1 MLDNFQRSIEDSL
14 IQSKYPSQTL
24 ATRVATVQSR
34 GVPVGKRISSGI
46 SRFFSEKRTPASI
59 LPHMVAVALLCRL
72 ILVFFVF
79 RNVAAPTLDHNEFG
93 WEMGWTARSIFL
105 GHGFGSPFLPITGP
119 TALVP
124 PLYPYLLS
132 LIFHFF
138 GLYTAKSAFV
148 ILSFNSLCSALTCI
162 PIYLSLKDTV
172 GERTALLAGWS
183 WALLPYSIYFAA
195 DRVWDYALTALL
207 FAICFWAAQRIHRHN
222 TLSTWFGLGALFGVT
237 ILSNPSIATLL
248 PLLLLLALWRVRR
261 NRRPWLLRGIATT
274 VALIAV
280 VAPWGL
286 RNYRTLHII
295 SPVRDGFWLEAYA
308 GNNGDTFTSNA
319 AWAHPASNPVE
330 MQRYETLGEVAYM
343 AQKKQLTLNW
353 IKSHPLS
360 FAAVT
365 LRRFVRFWTGFWSLN
380 HAYRHLEPTD
390 IPDTLF
396 CTFLT
401 AMMLRGLYR
410 WWQQN
415 RRKTLSYIA
424 VLFLFPLPYYLTH
437 GSPDYREPI
446 EPEIMAL
453 VTIGIFGIRDWQT
466 DSDDDQMDEES
477 DTSSDIVIAGAAV

>member
-1 MLDNFQRSIEDSL
+1 
-14 IQSKYPSQTL
+14 
-24 ATRVATVQSR
+24 
-34 GVPVGKRISSGI
+34 
-46 SRFFSEKRTPASI
+46 
-59 LPHMVAVALLCRL
+59 MVAVALFVRL
-72 ILVFFVF
+72 ILVLFVF
-79 RNVAAPTLDHNEFG
+79 RDVAAPSIDHNEFG
-93 WEMGWTARSIFL
+93 WEMGWTARSIFQ

-124 PLYPYLLS
+124 PLYPYLLA
-132 LIFHFF
+132 LVFHLF

-162 PIYLSLKDTV
+162 PIYLSLKESV
-172 GERTALLAGWS
+172 GRRTALLAGWS

-207 FAICFWAAQRIHRHN
+207 FALCFWAAQRIHRHG
-222 TLSTWFGLGALFGVT
+222 TLSTWFGLGALFGIT
-237 ILSNPSIATLL
+237 ILSNPSVAPLL
-248 PLLLLLALWRVRR
+248 PLLLLLALWRVWR
-261 NRRPWLLRGIATT
+261 NRRPWLLRGLIASIA
-274 VALIAV
+274 VIAV
-280 VAPWGL
+280 VAPWGI
-286 RNYRTLHII
+286 RNYRTLHIV

-343 AQKKQLTLNW
+343 AEKKQLTLNW
-353 IKSHPLS
+353 IESHPIA
-360 FAAVT
+360 FGAVT

-380 HAYRHLEPTD
+380 RAYRGIEPLD
-390 IPDTLF
+390 IPDTFF

-401 AMMLRGLYR
+401 AMMFRGLYR

-453 VTIGIFGIRDWQT
+453 VTIGIFGLRDWQT
-466 DSDDDQMDEES
+466 DSDSDADQIDEES
-477 DTSSDIVIAGAAV
+477 DSSDIVIVGASV